1 MLYPNELLH
10 LQLSIENQQLIIQIK
25 NKKYKLFI
33 YFQNISQGKQVTD
46 IKNIIYIVKPSLI
59 ELSDWRKYKNLNKKD

>member
-46 IKNIIYIVKPSLI
+46 IKHIIYIVKPSLI
-59 ELSDWRKYKNLNKKD
+59 EFSDWRKYKNLNKKD